1 MELSNFLKMFSLL
14 NIERF
19 SDKKYFFR
27 IPKIGWNLIGF
38 WPGSDRISSFQ
49 IGLLVLNNLVVFIY
63 SIFQVNFCYVNRKN
77 FAIFADASSPLF
89 IQVTMLIKIFVIV
102 WKRHEVK
109 EVLDFLGD
117 SFYSGE

>member
-1 MELSNFLKMFSLL
+1 MLSLL

-38 WPGSDRISSFQ
+38 WPGSDQISSFQ
-49 IGLLVLNNLVVFIY
+49 ICLLILNNLVVLTFN
-63 SIFQVNFCYVNRKN
+63 IFQVNFCFINRHN
-77 FAIFADASSPLF
+77 LAIFADASSPLF
-89 IQVTMLIKIFVIV
+89 VQMTMLIKVLVIV
-102 WKRHEVK
+102 WKRYEVK
-109 EVLDFLGD
+109 KVLDYLRD